1 MTTDQRKFEIV
12 SKYKNANLHL
22 PARAT
27 QFSAGYDIEAA
38 EDVNIPS
45 IWTPSLIYYFKEY
58 YKKPSINDDQ
68 LHALQDYVEST
79 IKPTLVPTGIK
90 VKMPRDNCL
99 MLFNRSSNPLKRN
112 LILANGTGIIDSDY
126 YNNKTNEGEIFG
138 SFYNA
143 SPKPY
148 LIHKGDRIMQGI
160 FQPYLLTS
168 DDHSD
173 NQRTGG
179 FGSTN
184 A

>member
-1 MTTDQRKFEIV
+1 M
-12 SKYKNANLHL
+12 
-22 PARAT
+22 
-27 QFSAGYDIEAA
+27 
-38 EDVNIPS
+38 
-45 IWTPSLIYYFKEY
+45 
-58 YKKPSINDDQ
+58 
-68 LHALQDYVEST
+68 EST

-138 SFYNA
+138 SFYNV
-143 SPKPY
+143 STKPY
-148 LIHKGDRIMQGI
+148 LIRKGDRIMQGI
-160 FQPYLLTS
+160 FQPYLLVS
-168 DDHSD
+168 DDHSN